1 MKTTIGMDLGDR
13 KNQIC
18 ILDDRGN
25 VIQTATVGNTRTA
38 IGKFFGKHKGC
49 LVAIETG
56 THSPWISR
64 QLGELGCEVL
74 VGNTRKLRAIWDTDN
89 KTDVRDAE
97 MLARIARLD
106 PRLLHPVEH
115 RSEQAQVDLEVIK
128 ARTVLKRS
136 RVELVNHIRCIVK
149 SLGYRLPSC
158 GPAAFHYKAWE
169 HLPDQLRAVMLPLFE
184 CLENITESIREY
196 DRQIKQ
202 LSDEVYPETCKLQQV
217 RGVGPVTAL
226 AYVLTLEHPERF
238 SRSRSVGPFLGLVPK
253 RDQSGNMD
261 KQLHIT
267 KAGDRE
273 LRCLLVNCA
282 QYIMGPFGEDCDLRR
297 FGETIAQRG
306 GKNARRRAVVAVARK
321 LAVLLHALW
330 KSENEYEAFYGKAA
344 A

>member
-18 ILDDRGN
+18 ILDEHGE
-25 VIQTATVGNTRTA
+25 IIKTASIGNTRTG
-38 IGKFFGKHKGC
+38 IDRFFRKYAGA

-64 QLGELGCEVL
+64 KLKELGCEVL
-74 VGNTRKLRAIWDTDN
+74 VGNTRKLRAIWDTDH

-106 PRLLHPVEH
+106 PKLLYPVDH

-158 GPAAFHYKAWE
+158 GPAAFHYKGWD
-169 HLPDQLRAVMLPLFE
+169 HLPDQLREVMLPLFQ
-184 CLENITESIREY
+184 CLEGITESIKDY
-196 DRQIKQ
+196 DRRISE
-202 LSDEVYPETCKLQQV
+202 LSKTAYPETDKLRQI

-226 AYVLTLEHPERF
+226 AYVLTLEDPARF
-238 SRSRSVGPFLGLVPK
+238 KKSRSVGPYLGLVPK
-253 RDQSGNMD
+253 RDQSGDMD

-282 QYIMGPFGEDCDLRR
+282 QYIMGPFGEDCELRR
-297 FGETIAQRG
+297 FGESIAERG

-330 KSENEYEAFYGKAA
+330 KSENEYEAFYGHAA

>member
-18 ILDDRGN
+18 ILDDQGN
-25 VIQTATVGNTRTA
+25 VIQTATVGNTRTSMD
-38 IGKFFGKHKGC
+38 KFFSKHTGA

-64 QLGELGCEVL
+64 QLKELGCDVL
-74 VGNTRKLRAIWDTDN
+74 VGNARKLRMIWDSEN
-89 KTDVRDAE
+89 KSDVRDAE

-106 PRLLHPVEH
+106 RELLHPVEH
-115 RSEQAQVDLEVIK
+115 RSEQAQIDLEIIK
-128 ARTVLKRS
+128 ARDVLNRS

-149 SLGYRLPSC
+149 SMGYRLPPC
-158 GPAAFHYKAWE
+158 GPAAFHYKGWK
-169 HLPDQLRAVMLPLFE
+169 HLPDQLRDVMLPLFQ
-184 CLENITESIREY
+184 CLEGITESIKDY
-196 DRQIKQ
+196 NKQIDE
-202 LSDEVYPETCKLQQV
+202 LSAASYPETMKLRKV

-226 AYVLTLEHPERF
+226 AYVLTLEDPRRF
-238 SRSRSVGPFLGLVPK
+238 SKSRSEGPFLGLVPR
-253 RDQSGNMD
+253 RDQSGNTD

-267 KAGDRE
+267 KAGDRQ

-297 FGETIAQRG
+297 FGEAIAERG
-306 GKNARRRAVVAVARK
+306 GKNAKRRAVVAVARK

-330 KSENEYEAFYGKAA
+330 KSGNEYEAFYGHAA